1 MSVPSIPAVSRA
13 YRATS
18 PWRPGAAILGG
29 ILIAGLAVAASVLA
43 GAITLALV
51 GGTAALRPS
60 QIRAAFDNP
69 AHAAVWGTALAQQA
83 GAILGVAWLAGWF
96 RGRRRSVLALDAD
109 VPSVRTVLVGL
120 AWMAV
125 LLIPY
130 SLLIYHFQRDAM
142 MRDLGNFTGMIQ
154 SQMWPAYALMIVVG
168 APLSE
173 ELLFRG
179 FLQSSL
185 SQSRLGFAG
194 AALVTTTA
202 WTALHLQYSIY
213 GLIEVFMIGLFLSWM
228 LWRTG
233 SLWTPILLHGIYNGL
248 QFMAMRLKLLPWM

>member
-1 MSVPSIPAVSRA
+1 MANLSVSAGVGR

-18 PWRPGAAILGG
+18 PWRPTRAVAGG
-29 ILIAGLAVAASVLA
+29 ILILALAVSLSLVASLIALGFADGTPPVSRGRIGSAA
-43 GAITLALV
+43 I
-51 GGTAALRPS
+51 
-60 QIRAAFDNP
+60 NP
-69 AHAAVWGTALAQQA
+69 DHVAVWGTALAQQA
-83 GAILGVAWLAGWF
+83 GVILGAVWLAGWF
-96 RGRRRSVLALDAD
+96 GGDRLSVLALSAPYPDL
-109 VPSVRTVLVGL
+109 RTVLTGL
-120 AWMAV
+120 LWMAA
-125 LLIPY
+125 LLVPY
-130 SLLIYHFQRDAM
+130 SLLIYYFQRDAM
-142 MRDLGNFTGMIQ
+142 IQDLDNFTGLIH
-154 SQMWPAYALMIVVG
+154 SNAWPAYALMIVVG

-202 WTALHLQYSIY
+202 WTALHMQYSIY
-213 GLIEVFMIGLFLSWM
+213 GLIEVLLIGFFLSWT

-248 QFMAMRLKLLPWM
+248 QFLAMRLKLLPWM